1 MHLMRD
7 ITSTTRAGPG
17 ERVTTLMRFMDR
29 IKGKENVRFSF

>member
-17 ERVTTLMRFMDR
+17 ERVDSLMRFMNR
-29 IKGKENVRFSF
+29 IKGKENVSFGF